1 MNNRIRARTTGALGI
16 LAAVTVGWTAPV
28 EAGGSFAAAV
38 ERILMNQKEGR
49 VSTLPPEKKR
59 ALVTCV
65 NEVLSEMPNGMK
77 RFVLEASS
85 YDDMESRFGK
95 VVMENRA
102 EWKQKIA
109 QGCAHIVV

>member
-1 MNNRIRARTTGALGI
+1 MNRKTIARTAGALVI
-16 LAAVTVGWTAPV
+16 LASIATATAPV
-28 EAGGSFAAAV
+28 QAGGSFPAAV

-49 VSTLPPEKKR
+49 VSTLPAEKKR
-59 ALVTCV
+59 ALITCV
-65 NEVLSEMPNGMK
+65 NQVLSEMPNGMK

-85 YDDMESRFGK
+85 YNDMESRFGK